1 MQKST
6 NQNYNQ
12 HQQPICS
19 STVFSTST
27 IKAAQ
32 LQRFMY
38 KSTFEICLSQQLKK
52 VNINKFLV
60 SSTTMCLKSNV
71 VHKHQQNEKHVQ
83 QFGDERLAM
92 VEGGWDP
99 EIFRHEEAN
108 MADEEERIRRC
119 VREELQLN
127 LVSRTR
133 NLIHS
138 AATSSVSELNSVF
151 AGQTAQRSS
160 FGPSSRPAVK
170 RQNIPGHW
178 NRPKKT
184 KQEKTKHVHSIPK
197 TVWLLERP
205 DDDVEITND
214 YAITEDS
221 VLLKAEID
229 LKSDQNEEAI
239 RGELK
244 DVFKKRYPNIGL
256 YDFEFVKR
264 ERNVITTPIV
274 KDNHAWDFSHVKHLC
289 GHGRLYVR
297 LTTHD
302 IDEVSG
308 KVQNKCK
315 EDTSAATSSNTS
327 ASTSSQVY
335 SNVDLN
341 NTSSGTTLEPV
352 NETSESSAQP
362 PCSIDDDDSLK
373 PSGASNSMLHQQKV
387 ENLLMM
393 FPRITLDVIRN
404 AVVTCASINT
414 AVNVLLQYGDFDNDI
429 NPSTNSG
436 DNSNIVIQESP
447 PHSSGSLPFVLQ
459 KLRRKMKSRG
469 MREKLKVDPE
479 DEVMDVYSYYKSS
492 DFDALILISIYL
504 KRQPAIDTGGVLRQ
518 VFSNVFHAL
527 ANNEVIKNVFVG
539 SEDRILP
546 AFSNELVV
554 NGFFE
559 TLGKMIAHS
568 LVQGGPGFPYLS
580 PTIYWY
586 LATGDLQVG
595 LQRASCADVDNHE
608 LVDYIT
614 RVCL

>member
-1 MQKST
+1 
-6 NQNYNQ
+6 
-12 HQQPICS
+12 
-19 STVFSTST
+19 
-27 IKAAQ
+27 
-32 LQRFMY
+32 
-38 KSTFEICLSQQLKK
+38 
-52 VNINKFLV
+52 
-60 SSTTMCLKSNV
+60 
-71 VHKHQQNEKHVQ
+71 
-83 QFGDERLAM
+83 
-92 VEGGWDP
+92 
-99 EIFRHEEAN
+99 

-119 VREELQLN
+119 VREELELN

-138 AATSSVSELNSVF
+138 AASSSVPELNNAF

-160 FGPSSRPAVK
+160 FGPSSRPTVK
-170 RQNIPGHW
+170 RRNIPGHW

-184 KQEKTKHVHSIPK
+184 KQEKTKPVQSIPK

-205 DDDVEITND
+205 DDDVEVTDDGCYGD

-221 VLLKAEID
+221 ILLKAEID
-229 LKSDQNEEAI
+229 LKSDQTEEAI

-244 DVFKKRYPNIGL
+244 AVFNKRYPNIGL

-264 ERNVITTPIV
+264 ERNVIITPVV

-289 GHGRLYVR
+289 GNGRLYVR
-297 LTTHD
+297 LITHN
-302 IDEVSG
+302 IDEVSS
-308 KVQNKCK
+308 KARDKCH
-315 EDTSAATSSNTS
+315 EETAPATG
-327 ASTSSQVY
+327 
-335 SNVDLN
+335 SNVDLC
-341 NTSSGTTLEPV
+341 NTSSGATLEPV
-352 NETSESSAQP
+352 DETSESSAQP
-362 PCSIDDDDSLK
+362 PCSIDDDDHDDLLR
-373 PSGASNSMLHQQKV
+373 PSGAINSMLDQERV
-387 ENLLMM
+387 ENPSMM
-393 FPRITLDVIRN
+393 FPRIPRDVIRN

-414 AVNVLLQYGDFDNDI
+414 GVNVLLQYGNFDHDI
-429 NPSTNSG
+429 NPSTSSD
-436 DNSNIVIQESP
+436 DNSNIVTQENP

-469 MREKLKVDPE
+469 MREKLKVDPA

-492 DFDALILISIYL
+492 DFDPFIPIFIYL
-504 KRQPAIDTGGVLRQ
+504 KGQPAIDTGGVLRQ

-527 ANNEVIKNVFVG
+527 ANNEVIKNIFVG
-539 SEDRILP
+539 SEDRLLP

-586 LATGDLQVG
+586 LATGDLQVA
-595 LQRASCADVDNHE
+595 LQRASCADVDNHD

-614 RVCL
+614 RVCV